1 MYRNGILRENKF
13 CFHGTLA
20 IQSSSLND
28 DVDDMSSSESLCP
41 GGGGAPSGAGASGF
55 LKRAHQQNITTCL
68 NIP

>member
-1 MYRNGILRENKF
+1 MLNVLF
-13 CFHGTLA
+13 A

-55 LKRAHQQNITTCL
+55 LKKAYQKNMIYPNKRGSSIKTITH
-68 NIP
+68 

>member
-1 MYRNGILRENKF
+1 MN
-13 CFHGTLA
+13 GTLA

-41 GGGGAPSGAGASGF
+41 GGGGPPSGAGASGF
-55 LKRAHQQNITTCL
+55 LKIAYQQNMTTSL

>member
-1 MYRNGILRENKF
+1 M
-13 CFHGTLA
+13 A

-55 LKRAHQQNITTCL
+55 LKKAYQQNMIYLYKCG
-68 NIP
+68 

>member
-1 MYRNGILRENKF
+1 M
-13 CFHGTLA
+13 

-55 LKRAHQQNITTCL
+55 LKKS
-68 NIP
+68 IPEKNVIYNQMWLKL